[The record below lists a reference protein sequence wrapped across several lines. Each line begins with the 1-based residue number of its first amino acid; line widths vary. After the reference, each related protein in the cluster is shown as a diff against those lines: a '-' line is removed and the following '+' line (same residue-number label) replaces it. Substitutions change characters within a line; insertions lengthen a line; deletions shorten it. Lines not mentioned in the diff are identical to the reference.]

1 MPGLIRRSRIG
12 KVAPLNLIMPDQPQK
27 IGRYEIR
34 DTLGQGA
41 MGVVY
46 RGWDTRLEM
55 EVAVKVLLAD
65 PKDPATSEELKRLVR
80 EVKISRALKHP
91 NIVSVY
97 DVDDDHATG
106 RTFIV
111 MELIQG
117 VPLSSLPK
125 KKVLSFQDT
134 VTMIG
139 QVAGAL
145 DYAAQAGVVHRDI
158 KPANILVD
166 LDTLT
171 PKLVD
176 FGVARLQGANMTQA
190 QAILGTPHYMSPE
203 QWRGEVVDG
212 RSDIFSLGVVL
223 YELLTGQKAF
233 PGEALPSIMMA
244 ALDPNTPVPPAEV
257 RAGIIPPSLSHAVMR
272 ALAKNPNDR
281 YARGTEMQKALL
293 KSLEQ
298 PRETPPP
305 PPRPAAPLPRAA
317 ASPPVQQTPG
327 FDTGGLALKLSEPAQ
342 PAEEE
347 AQERTPRKGAR
358 KGSKRSRP
366 STALIAG
373 LALVVL
379 PVAGWFA
386 WPTAKAILM
395 PTIAIH
401 LGVLRHAEQ
410 GAPSVLR
417 QGDSLLPGDRMAI
430 YVKPKD
436 TTYVYVLRVTTSG
449 EVAKLFPNP
458 TVTPQEN
465 PVLAGTELWLP
476 APNSVRGWFSLHDKG
491 GQSEVIVIATS
502 DPLRRLNDPLGLLS
516 LLDKV
521 GPETDEK
528 LLGNLPQ
535 LQTKLPMAQHR
546 GTHPAPGSSFTT
558 PTHLMEGNG
567 QGLYYR
573 FQLNQL

>member
-1 MPGLIRRSRIG
+1 
-12 KVAPLNLIMPDQPQK
+12 
-27 IGRYEIR
+27 
-34 DTLGQGA
+34 

-55 EVAVKVLLAD
+55 EVAIKVLLAD

-80 EVKISRALKHP
+80 EVKISRTLKHP

-97 DVDDDHATG
+97 DVDDDPATG

-111 MELIQG
+111 MEFIQG
-117 VPLSSLPK
+117 VPLSSLPQK
-125 KKVLSFQDT
+125 KILSFQDT
-134 VTMIG
+134 VTLIG
-139 QVAGAL
+139 HVASAL

-176 FGVARLQGANMTQA
+176 FGIARLQGANMTQA

-203 QWRGEVVDG
+203 QWRGEVADG

-257 RAGIIPPSLSHAVMR
+257 RAGVIPPALSRAVMR

-293 KSLEQ
+293 KSLDQ
-298 PRETPPP
+298 PREASPPAPSSVAP
-305 PPRPAAPLPRAA
+305 PPRPAAA
-317 ASPPVQQTPG
+317 PPVQQAPG
-327 FDTGGLALKLSEPAQ
+327 FDTGGLALKLSEPTP

-347 AQERTPRKGAR
+347 AHEGTPRKGAR
-358 KGSKRSRP
+358 KGGKRSHP

-379 PVAGWFA
+379 PVAGWFG
-386 WPTAKAILM
+386 WPAAKAILM
-395 PTIAIH
+395 PTVTIH

-417 QGDSLLPGDRMAI
+417 QGDSLLPGDRMAV

-449 EVAKLFPNP
+449 EVATLFPNP
-458 TVTPQEN
+458 AVTPQEN

-476 APNSVRGWFSLHDKG
+476 APNSVRGWFSLHDKA

-502 DPLRRLNDPLGLLS
+502 DPLRRLNDPIGLLS
-516 LLDKV
+516 LMDKV
-521 GPETDEK
+521 GPDTDEK

-535 LQTKLPMAQHR
+535 LQTKLPVAQHR
-546 GTHPAPGSSFTT
+546 GTHPAPGSSFTA

>member
-1 MPGLIRRSRIG
+1 
-12 KVAPLNLIMPDQPQK
+12 MPDQPQK

-34 DTLGQGA
+34 GTLGQGA

-46 RGWDTRLEM
+46 HGWDTRLEM
-55 EVAVKVLLAD
+55 EVAIKVLLAD

-97 DVDDDHATG
+97 DVDDDLATG

-111 MELIQG
+111 MEFIQG
-117 VPLSSLPK
+117 VPLGSLPK
-125 KKVLSFQDT
+125 KKILSFQDT
-134 VTMIG
+134 VTLIG
-139 QVAGAL
+139 HVANAL

-166 LDTLT
+166 VDTLT

-203 QWRGEVVDG
+203 QWRGEVADG

-257 RAGIIPPSLSHAVMR
+257 RAGVIPLSLSHAVMR

-298 PRETPPP
+298 PREAPPPAPRPAAP
-305 PPRPAAPLPRAA
+305 PPRPAAT
-317 ASPPVQQTPG
+317 PPVQQAPG
-327 FDTGGLALKLSEPAQ
+327 LDTGGLALKLQEPVQ
-342 PAEEE
+342 PAEE
-347 AQERTPRKGAR
+347 AQEGAPKKGAR
-358 KGSKRSRP
+358 KGGKRSRP

-379 PVAGWFA
+379 PVAGWFG
-386 WPTAKAILM
+386 WPVVKAALM
-395 PTIAIH
+395 PTVAIH

-417 QGDSLLPGDRMAI
+417 QGDSLLPGDRMAV

-436 TTYVYVLRVTTSG
+436 TTYVYVLRVTPAG

-458 TVTPQEN
+458 AVTPQEN

-476 APNSVRGWFSLHDKG
+476 APNSVRGWFSLHDKA
-491 GQSEVIVIATS
+491 GQSEVIVIATA
-502 DPLRRLNDPLGLLS
+502 DPLRRLNDPIGLLS

-521 GPETDEK
+521 GPDTDEK
-528 LLGNLPQ
+528 LLGNVPQ
-535 LQTKLPMAQHR
+535 LQTKLTVGQHR
-546 GTHPAPGSSFTT
+546 GTHPAPGSSFTA
-558 PTHLMEGNG
+558 PTHLLEGNG

>member
-1 MPGLIRRSRIG
+1 MEFIR
-12 KVAPLNLIMPDQPQK
+12 
-27 IGRYEIR
+27 
-34 DTLGQGA
+34 
-41 MGVVY
+41 
-46 RGWDTRLEM
+46 
-55 EVAVKVLLAD
+55 
-65 PKDPATSEELKRLVR
+65 
-80 EVKISRALKHP
+80 
-91 NIVSVY
+91 
-97 DVDDDHATG
+97 
-106 RTFIV
+106 
-111 MELIQG
+111 G
-117 VPLSSLPK
+117 VPLSSLPQK
-125 KKVLSFQDT
+125 KILSFQDT
-134 VTMIG
+134 VALIG

-203 QWRGEVVDG
+203 QWRGEVADG

-233 PGEALPSIMMA
+233 PGEALPSIMLA
-244 ALDPNTPVPPAEV
+244 ALDPNTPASPADVRPGVIPPA
-257 RAGIIPPSLSHAVMR
+257 LSRVVMR

-298 PRETPPP
+298 PREAPPP
-305 PPRPAAPLPRAA
+305 PPQAPKPAAPTPRPSAA
-317 ASPPVQQTPG
+317 PSVQQIPG
-327 FDTGGLALKLSEPAQ
+327 LDTGGLALKREEPA
-342 PAEEE
+342 PPVEEE
-347 AQERTPRKGAR
+347 TEEGASKKGRRKG
-358 KGSKRSRP
+358 KRARP
-366 STALIAG
+366 SKALIAG
-373 LALVVL
+373 LVLVAL
-379 PVAGWFA
+379 PVAGWFG
-386 WPTAKAILM
+386 WPAVKSVLL
-395 PTIAIH
+395 PTVAIH

-410 GAPSVLR
+410 GGASVLR
-417 QGDSLLPGDRMAI
+417 QGDSLLPGDRMAV

-458 TVTPQEN
+458 SVTPQEN

-476 APNSVRGWFSLHDKG
+476 APNSVRGWFSLHDKA

-502 DPLRRLNDPLGLLS
+502 DPLRRLDDPIGLLS
-516 LLDKV
+516 LMGKI
-521 GPETDEK
+521 GPETDET
-528 LLGNLPQ
+528 LLGNVPQ
-535 LQTKLPMAQHR
+535 LQSKLPVAQHR